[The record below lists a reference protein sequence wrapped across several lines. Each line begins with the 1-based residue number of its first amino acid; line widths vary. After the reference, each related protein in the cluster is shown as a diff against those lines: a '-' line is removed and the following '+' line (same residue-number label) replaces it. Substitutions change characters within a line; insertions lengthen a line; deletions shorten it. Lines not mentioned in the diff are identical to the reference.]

1 MHEEIGPEPQL
12 DPRASSSAA
21 NDEPADLSATPA
33 FLVGSG
39 DPPWVPVSEAQAYR
53 QTRSDRREP
62 RGSTIHDGRVADG
75 ADIAAI
81 PMATISPRR
90 LLQVVATVVL
100 AWGVISFGRQVATAS
115 AATTHADE
123 LRAANG
129 ALQLE
134 VAAMERELTLI
145 QEHRYVNQRARAYR
159 LGGVNEIPFALQTG
173 AGPLPAD
180 APGSASVRLGA
191 SAADGGPL
199 ESWLNLLFGPG

>member
-1 MHEEIGPEPQL
+1 MHEEMGPEPQL
-12 DPRASSSAA
+12 DPGASSSAA
-21 NDEPADLSATPA
+21 NDERADLAATPA
-33 FLVGSG
+33 FLVGSV
-39 DPPWVPVSEAQAYR
+39 DQSRVPVGDVHGYR
-53 QTRSDRREP
+53 QTRLDRPEP
-62 RGSTIHDGRVADG
+62 RGSVIHSQAVADG

-123 LRAANG
+123 LRAANS

-134 VAAMERELTLI
+134 VVAMERELTLI
-145 QEHRYVNQRARAYR
+145 QQHRYVDQRARAYR
-159 LGGVNEIPFALQTG
+159 LGSVSEIPFALQTG

-191 SAADGGPL
+191 SPADGGPL
-199 ESWLNLLFGPG
+199 ESWLNLLFGPS